1 MAANPDHSK
10 YPKWKKSLADLRAT
24 GKALKQQQHEAVVY
38 PVVVVK
44 NHCQDIWTDN
54 PNLGLDIANGTLDSR
69 VAKRGSI
76 VLSLIDAFPRGE
88 FARTSACVFNLKDAH
103 GVKIYRGSK
112 KGHKAVDLYPLFI
125 DKARMYV
132 TQYYTRME
140 DGQALVKKL
149 KDGKVNKPEP
159 AVLVMIKKSIE
170 ASRRAVLSFVELMTS
185 PLFGGA
191 FVEKDGKLVVV
202 QKASLMSKSKL
213 SFYPSAV
220 TWVMECL
227 ASGHELVTL
236 AA

>member
-1 MAANPDHSK
+1 MEAEDEAAAEEEK
-10 YPKWKKSLADLRAT
+10 EEEEEELRWEEEEAGAEEEEEVRRGDEEAGLGAGSRIVCFAGPVNAT
-24 GKALKQQQHEAVVY
+24 NA
-38 PVVVVK
+38 P
-44 NHCQDIWTDN
+44 
-54 PNLGLDIANGTLDSR
+54 P
-69 VAKRGSI
+69 
-76 VLSLIDAFPRGE
+76 
-88 FARTSACVFNLKDAH
+88 RTSRCRTRNTNRVSSLKRH
-103 GVKIYRGSK
+103 R
-112 KGHKAVDLYPLFI
+112 
-125 DKARMYV
+125 ARLGI
-132 TQYYTRME
+132 E

-159 AVLVMIKKSIE
+159 AVLVIIKKSIE

>member
-1 MAANPDHSK
+1 
-10 YPKWKKSLADLRAT
+10 
-24 GKALKQQQHEAVVY
+24 
-38 PVVVVK
+38 
-44 NHCQDIWTDN
+44 
-54 PNLGLDIANGTLDSR
+54 
-69 VAKRGSI
+69 
-76 VLSLIDAFPRGE
+76 
-88 FARTSACVFNLKDAH
+88 
-103 GVKIYRGSK
+103 
-112 KGHKAVDLYPLFI
+112 
-125 DKARMYV
+125 MYV

-159 AVLVMIKKSIE
+159 AVLVIIKKSIE